1 MILFAL
7 LAAAASSSGPTSAP
21 ASADPLTAEIAA
33 IDDKVFTA
41 YNACDLDTFA
51 RYFDPDVAFFHDTG
65 GATFDRKTVVDNTR
79 KYICGKVRRELL
91 PASLHVY
98 PIKDYGA
105 IEEGEHYFCDR
116 ASGQC
121 EGIAKFVIVWARR
134 QDGWHATQV
143 LSYGH
148 RTMTEAE
155 QRAIPQAER

>member
-1 MILFAL
+1 MVLLAL
-7 LAAAASSSGPTSAP
+7 LAAATAAVTAP
-21 ASADPLTAEIAA
+21 APADPLTVEIAA
-33 IDDKVFTA
+33 VDAKVFAA
-41 YNACDLDTFA
+41 YNDCDLDAFT

-65 GATFDRKTVVDNTR
+65 GATFDRETVVDNTR
-79 KYICGKVRRELL
+79 KYICGKVRRVLL

-98 PIKDYGA
+98 PVKDYGA

-134 QDGWHATQV
+134 KDGWQATQV

-155 QRAIPQAER
+155 RREAVPTAH

>member
-1 MILFAL
+1 MAIFAL
-7 LAAAASSSGPTSAP
+7 LAAATAAAAPSAP
-21 ASADPLTAEIAA
+21 ADPLTAEIAA
-33 IDDKVFTA
+33 IDAKVFTA
-41 YNACDLDTFA
+41 YNTCDLDTFA
-51 RYFDPDVAFFHDTG
+51 RYFDPNVGFFHDTG
-65 GATFDRKTVVDNTR
+65 GATFDRKTVVDNMR
-79 KYICGKVRRELL
+79 KYICGKVHRELL

-105 IEEGEHYFCDR
+105 IEEGEHYFCER

-134 QDGWHATQV
+134 EDGWHSTEV

-155 QRAIPQAER
+155 QRAIPQPDR